1 MEGVYLLDVPK
12 HSVPLAPQ
20 PRRQRGIGV
29 HLIIVGL
36 QYVHVCTYAQY
47 TNVHVRMCMCMC
59 MCMCV
64 CTCAT
69 ETTIHVRNRSTQCR
83 NPRGLRVMILSK
95 AN

>member
-36 QYVHVCTYAQY
+36 QHVCTHAQYVHKCACTYVYVCTYVHV
-47 TNVHVRMCMCMC
+47 HV
-59 MCMCV
+59 
-64 CTCAT
+64 
-69 ETTIHVRNRSTQCR
+69 
-83 NPRGLRVMILSK
+83 LL
-95 AN
+95 